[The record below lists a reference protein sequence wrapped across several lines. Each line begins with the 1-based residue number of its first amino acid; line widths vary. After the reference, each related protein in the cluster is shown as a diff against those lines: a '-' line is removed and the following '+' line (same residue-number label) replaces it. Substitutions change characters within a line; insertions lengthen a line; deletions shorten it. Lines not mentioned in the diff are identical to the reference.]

1 MKTILSILLGVLVLS
16 GFQAQA
22 QLNKV
27 VHNSK
32 FQTALKKPVS
42 ASETAPAIPVKLT
55 NYTVAAAPAEAIIGN
70 TRYDLPTNQAT
81 QNRLY
86 LFPDGTIGATWT
98 FGLVDPGFADR
109 GTGYNYY
116 DGSSWGPV
124 PTQRIE
130 TVRTGW
136 PSYVP
141 YGTGGEAV
149 LAHDFGTGNMI
160 LSKRDTKGTGSWNQS
175 VFNAPPTC
183 PIAWPR
189 MVSSGSNRDQ
199 FHLLTITKPVVSGG
213 SVFEGLDGAIVYSR
227 STNGGQ
233 SWDIQNVIL
242 PGMTSNEYVGFG
254 GDTYTWAEPRNNT
267 LAFVVGDNWNDLFL
281 MKSTDNGTTWTKTII
296 FQHPYP
302 KFEETTTLVTDT
314 PTVCDGATSVALDS
328 EGKAHVFFGL
338 MRVLNDDLTDG
349 TTSYFPYTD
358 GLAYWNEDMPAFPS
372 VNFDTLYNNDHIV
385 GYVQDMNM
393 NDTIMEFIDIGTYYL
408 SLTSMPYI
416 TIDENDDMYLVFTSV
431 MENLDNGNQN
441 YRHIWTRAS
450 FDEGATWT
458 GFQDLTGSII
468 HNFDECVFPSLSPTS
483 DNAFYMLY
491 QADEEPGLA
500 VRGDEDPYTDNSLIL
515 SKVTKW
521 VGVNELESND
531 FSVSALYPNPAGDQ
545 VSVAVRLEKAAN
557 IEISLTNA
565 FGMQCELP
573 VSRTLQSGDQI
584 LTFST
589 RNLSPGVYFYN
600 FFTQGKNVVRKLIV
614 R

>member
-1 MKTILSILLGVLVLS
+1 MKNKLTFLICALVFIGIQS
-16 GFQAQA
+16 QA

-27 VHNSK
+27 VQNSK
-32 FQTALKKPVS
+32 SDLALKKPS
-42 ASETAPAIPVKLT
+42 KASEQAPAIPVKIS
-55 NYTVAAAPAEAIIGN
+55 NYTVAAAPAEAIVGN

-98 FGLVDPGFADR
+98 IGLVDAAFADR

-116 DGSSWGPV
+116 DGSSWGPI

-141 YGTGGEAV
+141 YSAGGEAV
-149 LAHDFGTGNMI
+149 LAHDFGSGNMI
-160 LSKRDTKGTGSWNQS
+160 LSKRDTKGSGTWTQS

-189 MVSSGSNRDQ
+189 MVSSGSNHDQ
-199 FHLLTITKPVVSGG
+199 FHLLSITKPVVRGG

-227 STNGGQ
+227 STDGGQ
-233 SWDIQNVIL
+233 SWDIQNVVL

-254 GDTYTWAEPRNNT
+254 GDTYTWAEPKNET

-281 MKSTDNGTTWTKTII
+281 MKSTDNGTTWSKTII

-328 EGKAHVFFGL
+328 DGKAHVFFGL

-349 TTSYFPYTD
+349 TTSYFPYSD
-358 GLAYWNEDMPAFPS
+358 GLAYWNEDMPAFS
-372 VNFDTLYNNDHIV
+372 TLIFDTLYNNDHIV
-385 GYVQDMNM
+385 GYVQDMNL

-408 SLTSMPYI
+408 SLTSMPYVS
-416 TIDENDDMYLVFTSV
+416 IDNNDDMYLVFTSV

-450 FDEGATWT
+450 FDEGATWS

-483 DNAFYMLY
+483 DNSFYMLY

-521 VGVNELESND
+521 VGIQEPAHGIL
-531 FSVSALYPNPAGDQ
+531 SASGLYPNPATGQ
-545 VSVAVRLEKAAN
+545 TAITLRLEKTTDLRIN
-557 IEISLTNA
+557 ISNAMGQQVGHQTAQSLLNGEHT
-565 FGMQCELP
+565 
-573 VSRTLQSGDQI
+573 
-584 LTFST
+584 LTFDT
-589 RNLSPGVYFYN
+589 RNFSPGVYFYN
-600 FFTQGKNVVRKLIV
+600 FQADGFSLIRKLIV